1 MISII
6 QTDALCE
13 MTPAVSDVLKK
24 LQCTK
29 RTMKLPSVYKEELKE
44 AILKGM
50 SPSKVSKYEF
60 EKTDLYTVQN
70 GRAYFMPGL
79 IHKVKDMLE
88 SSGMQYTIHRN
99 VDESI
104 RPMPDWSKVDPLRG
118 RQLEVLATIA
128 ASDGGIVKA
137 ATGYGKSYIIKQILK
152 MFPTLKILI
161 VSKAQAVVRELYKR
175 AVEAV
180 GDEAGCVYAGINN
193 SVGKRVVVTT
203 TRSLH
208 KIPEEEVQLLLFDE
222 AHALGVNDCAEQLKR
237 FTNCRRFGFTAT
249 PFRSDGSEIMLECF
263 FGPRLVDI
271 EYEESVEQG
280 NVTQINYIMMDINN
294 GPTFIEDDLDTGK
307 TTSQL
312 FKKRW
317 AYWKNNTRNQT
328 IAYVVKCALD
338 RGLQVLVMLETLEH
352 AVMLHQYLPDLPVV
366 HYGGSSKSFDGV
378 AENLLKDSHMKE
390 VFYQYAIDNGL
401 PTDNMLDVAV
411 KYMEDKYTLKSKDKN
426 ALSDKMA
433 SGELRAAIS
442 TMTWSEG
449 IDLVQLN
456 VLVRADGMVSKVRND
471 QIPGR
476 LSRLWGNKKC
486 GLLIDFNDNWTPWA
500 RRNTAAREATYKRN
514 HWDKLQ
520 TLEELF
526 ENAHK

>member
-1 MISII
+1 MVTIT
-6 QTDALCE
+6 QTDAVCE
-13 MTPAVSDVLKK
+13 MIPAVSDVLSK
-24 LQCTK
+24 LKCTK
-29 RTMKLPSVYKEELKE
+29 RIMKLPSEYKEELKD
-44 AILKGM
+44 AMRRGI
-50 SPSKVSKYEF
+50 SPSKVSKYKF
-60 EKTDLYTVQN
+60 ETTDLFKIQD

-79 IHKVKDMLE
+79 LHKVEEMLDKVGIKYE
-88 SSGMQYTIHRN
+88 VHKHTNQ
-99 VDESI
+99 DI

-128 ASDGGIVKA
+128 ASDGGIIKA
-137 ATGYGKSYIIKQILK
+137 ATGYGKSFIIQQILK
-152 MFPTLKILI
+152 MFPTLNILI
-161 VSKAQAVVRELYKR
+161 ISKAQAVVRELYKR

-180 GDEAGCVYAGINN
+180 GDEAGCIYAGVNN

-222 AHALGVNDCAEQLKR
+222 AHALGVNDCAEQLAR

-280 NVTQINYIMMDINN
+280 NVTQINYIMLDVNN
-294 GPTFIEDDLDTGK
+294 GPTFIEDNIHEGK

-317 AYWKNNTRNQT
+317 AYWRNRHRNEA
-328 IAYVVKCALD
+328 IAYVVKTALD

-352 AVMLHQYLPDLPVV
+352 AVLLNQYLPDVPVV
-366 HYGGSSKSFDGV
+366 HYGGSSTSFDSV
-378 AENLLKDSHMKE
+378 AENLLKDSMMKE
-390 VFYQYAIDNGL
+390 VFIKYAEDNNL
-401 PTDNMLDVAV
+401 STSNMMDVAI
-411 KYMEDKYTLKSKDKN
+411 KFMKDKYTLKTKDKN
-426 ALSDKMA
+426 ALADRMS

-442 TMTWSEG
+442 TLTWKEG
-449 IDLVQLN
+449 CDFRQLN
-456 VLVRADGMVSKVRND
+456 VLVRADGMISKVNND

-476 LSRLWGNKKC
+476 LSRLWGTKKM
-486 GLLIDFNDNWTPWA
+486 GLLVDFNDTWTPWA
-500 RRNTAAREATYKRN
+500 NRNTQAREATYKRN
-514 HWDKLQ
+514 KWIKSK

-526 ENAHK
+526 GNANK